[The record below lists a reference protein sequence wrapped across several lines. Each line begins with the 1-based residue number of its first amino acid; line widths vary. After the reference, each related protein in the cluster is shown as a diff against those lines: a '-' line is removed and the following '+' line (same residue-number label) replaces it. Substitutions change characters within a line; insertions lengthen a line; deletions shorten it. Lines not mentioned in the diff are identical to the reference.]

1 MPRCQPGSGGSR
13 DSARREY
20 EEAGRRV
27 AKRDFDGA
35 RACLQRAVKIAP
47 RFAEAWNHLGT
58 MAYQSQRYPEAAG
71 YFRQA
76 VKAAPDAYEP
86 LVNLGGVLINLGKP
100 DEALKYN
107 AEAVLRRPH
116 DALAQ
121 SQLGMTYMMLKQ
133 FDPAEQHLLLAC
145 RLDPSHFSNPQIYLA
160 ELYVRRKDFHRAA
173 DQLDDFLHHH
183 PDWPDAPKMRETITR
198 WRQ

>member
-1 MPRCQPGSGGSR
+1 MSAREWRIP

-58 MAYQSQRYPEAAG
+58 MAYQSQRYPESAG

-121 SQLGMTYMMLKQ
+121 SQLGMTYMMLNQ

-145 RLDPSHFSNPQIYLA
+145 RLIQVTFQT
-160 ELYVRRKDFHRAA
+160 RRSTLLTSTFAGRISIARPIN
-173 DQLDDFLHHH
+173 LMTSSTTTPTGPTL
-183 PDWPDAPKMRETITR
+183 RR
-198 WRQ
+198 